1 MRFREACAIVFLV
14 CVKVL
19 DAAKIQQ
26 ALQEVVSDPIVLVLE
41 GWFIILRV
49 LVKFTGLR
57 INAKL

>member
-1 MRFREACAIVFLV
+1 MRVREACAIVFLV